1 MDEAC
6 RTTTIRS
13 FGPLAAGCNGVFDFT
28 LLFEETILGL
38 LPMLLAL
45 LLGLFRLLALRRRE
59 KLLPRNLH
67 FYLKTV
73 CVDHVNFN

>member
-13 FGPLAAGCNGVFDFT
+13 FGPLATGCNGVFDFT

-38 LPMLLAL
+38 LPMLLAVL
-45 LLGLFRLLALRRRE
+45 PGLFRLLALRRRE